1 MIIYLKSFLLQ
12 QKEVSSF
19 VLPFLTGSIDWIGEE
34 AEKDIKLLID
44 TIADNDE
51 TNIAGKMPFRLRTLK
66 AINGKIIKA
75 QLSLS
80 PSPDGELTYLI
91 PLTPPPKIPPM
102 AIIYPSKV

>member
-1 MIIYLKSFLLQ
+1 MFFLFFLFSDMIDCFK
-12 QKEVSSF
+12 
-19 VLPFLTGSIDWIGEE
+19 GEE
-34 AEKDIKLLID
+34 AEKEIRLLID

-80 PSPDGELTYLI
+80 PSPDGELTYLN
-91 PLTPPPKIPPM
+91 PLSPPKTPPM
-102 AIIYPSKV
+102 TIYL